1 MDRKIILALVYF
13 YLAGN
18 SFIQAA
24 DLQKTKEND
33 YSAIWKRNLFC
44 LPQKN
49 EKPKSILKPVIIPL
63 SLSQQIVVK
72 GTITKENPSESLV
85 VIVDLLTR
93 KEDLYKVGETV
104 RDAQITSI
112 SQNKVSFLYHNETES
127 LSLFE
132 PQESLAMV
140 VTPSSSIMVSS
151 SSILRETPGEEI
163 TTPPK
168 NLKLA
173 EAIKN
178 LKVNSK
184 LYSKVNIA
192 PVINDER
199 KVNGYMVADIPERS
213 LVEMM
218 GFKNNDVIT
227 HVNGILID
235 SPQRAFEIYRNMA
248 KTGSAVRV
256 KVLRNGRPNILSFQ
270 LQ

>member
-1 MDRKIILALVYF
+1 MDRKIILALVCF
-13 YLAGN
+13 YLASN

-33 YSAIWKRNLFC
+33 YSVIWERNLFG
-44 LPQKN
+44 LIQKN
-49 EKPKSILKPVIIPL
+49 KESKSILMPVIAPL
-63 SLSQQIVVK
+63 TQQIIVK
-72 GTITKENPSESLV
+72 GTILREDPSENLV
-85 VIVDLLTR
+85 VIEDLLTR
-93 KEDLYKVGETV
+93 KEDLYKVGEII
-104 RDAQITSI
+104 RDAQIISI
-112 SQNKVSFLYHNETES
+112 SQNKVAFSYHNNVES
-127 LSLFE
+127 LSF
-132 PQESLAMV
+132 LATV
-140 VTPSSSIMVSS
+140 ATPSSSIMVGG

-178 LKVNSK
+178 LKANSK
-184 LYSKVNIA
+184 LYSKVSIA

-199 KVNGYMVADIPERS
+199 KVNGYMVANIPERS

-218 GFKNNDVIT
+218 GFRDNDVIT
-227 HVNGILID
+227 HVNGILIN
-235 SPQRAFEIYRNMA
+235 SPQRAFEIYRSIA
-248 KTGSAVRV
+248 KKESAVRV